1 MTISK
6 KWILVILAI
15 IIILLAAV
23 FLFSPKIDTDI
34 DFISFDPSSEN
45 DTGEV
50 LITLK
55 SNETINGSEVREE
68 LENKT
73 VFLNLTDSKN
83 RTKEYNSTT
92 DNWGSWKV
100 WNIKPGKY
108 NYSVIFPGD
117 NEYNPSS
124 ENGTLTIKK
133 YVPSN
138 TPAYYYTT
146 NNTTYYTYRYVTQ
159 PRYVVRY
166 VYV

>member
-92 DNWGSWKV
+92 DN
-100 WNIKPGKY
+100 
-108 NYSVIFPGD
+108 
-117 NEYNPSS
+117 
-124 ENGTLTIKK
+124 TLRLRVKQ
-133 YVPSN
+133 VFN
-138 TPAYYYTT
+138 
-146 NNTTYYTYRYVTQ
+146 
-159 PRYVVRY
+159 
-166 VYV
+166 

>member
-124 ENGTLTIKK
+124 ENGTLTI
-133 YVPSN
+133 
-138 TPAYYYTT
+138 T